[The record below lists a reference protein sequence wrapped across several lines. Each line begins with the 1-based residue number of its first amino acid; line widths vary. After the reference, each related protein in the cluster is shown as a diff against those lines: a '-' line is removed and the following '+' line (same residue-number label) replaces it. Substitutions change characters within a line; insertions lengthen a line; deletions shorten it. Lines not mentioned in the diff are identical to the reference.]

1 MADWNTASQALSCV
15 PTGGGAPSDDA
26 CFRPAPDQ
34 FQIRTNEAGKLATY
48 IKAQVDAL
56 AGGVTPPPAAPG
68 DPGAN
73 RCAPANAIGIPAANP
88 TPQAY
93 GFDARGSTYSAI
105 APKRLLDTRVDG
117 GDTVNRMLGAGRI
130 TRVDFSD
137 RAADASSVPT
147 FNGIPANATAVTLN
161 VTAVDTCNPGFLTV
175 FPCGPGGP
183 PLSSSVNY
191 LAGQIVANSVTVKLG
206 DFNRVCVYSLV
217 QSDVIVDVAGFY
229 SDATPAVG
237 VGHTSFN
244 PQRLLDTRP
253 GTVAVNPTKGQIAGQ
268 TDFSLQVAGVGTV
281 PAGATG
287 VVLNVTAV
295 NTTANGFIAAYPGPC
310 GAANRPTVSNVN
322 FRQGQIVPNSVSV
335 KVGTSGVVC
344 FYTNVA
350 TDLIVD
356 FNASFGTG
364 TLLRS
369 ATPLRVVDTRA
380 GEPAA
385 LGLKGKLTGQVPLTV
400 PVLSAVPGGAAAAA
414 DSVLLNVTVTQP
426 DVAGFLAVYP
436 CGTAQPTVSNVNFQG
451 GETRPNL
458 VDVKVGTGQSVC
470 VVSNVGSHVIVDL
483 LGWYQA

>member
-1 MADWNTASQALSCV
+1 MAW
-15 PTGGGAPSDDA
+15 
-26 CFRPAPDQ
+26 RPRRP
-34 FQIRTNEAGKLATY
+34 RP
-48 IKAQVDAL
+48 
-56 AGGVTPPPAAPG
+56 VTPVRTAAQPS
-68 DPGAN
+68 
-73 RCAPANAIGIPAANP
+73 NAIGIPAANP

-93 GFDARGSTYSAI
+93 GFDARGSSYSAI

-117 GDTVNRMLGAGRI
+117 GDNVNRMLGAGRI

-161 VTAVDTCNPGFLTV
+161 VTAVDTCAGGFLTV

-191 LAGQIVANSVTVKLG
+191 LGGQIVANSVTVKLG

-229 SDATPAVG
+229 SDATPVVG
-237 VGHTSFN
+237 VGHTSVT

-253 GTVAVNPTKGQIAGQ
+253 GTVAVSPTKGQIASQ
-268 TDFSLQVAGVGTV
+268 TDFPLQVAGLGTV

-295 NTTANGFIAAYPGPC
+295 NTTADGFIAAYPGPC
-310 GAANRPTVSNVN
+310 GPANRPTVSNVN
-322 FRQGQIVPNSVSV
+322 FRRGQIVPNSVSV
-335 KVGTSGVVC
+335 KLGTSGVVC
-344 FYTNVA
+344 FYSNVT

-369 ATPLRVVDTRA
+369 ATPLRVMDTRP

-385 LGLKGKLTGQVPLTV
+385 LGIKGKLTGQVPL
-400 PVLSAVPGGAAAAA
+400 PVQVISAVPGNVAAAA

-426 DVAGFLAVYP
+426 DAAGFLAVYP
-436 CGTAQPTVSNVNFQG
+436 CDAAQPTVSNVNFVG

-458 VDVKVGTGQSVC
+458 VDVKLAANKSVC
-470 VVSNVGSHVIVDL
+470 VVSNVGTHAIVDL

>member
-1 MADWNTASQALSCV
+1 
-15 PTGGGAPSDDA
+15 
-26 CFRPAPDQ
+26 
-34 FQIRTNEAGKLATY
+34 
-48 IKAQVDAL
+48 
-56 AGGVTPPPAAPG
+56 
-68 DPGAN
+68 
-73 RCAPANAIGIPAANP
+73 
-88 TPQAY
+88 
-93 GFDARGSTYSAI
+93 
-105 APKRLLDTRVDG
+105 
-117 GDTVNRMLGAGRI
+117 
-130 TRVDFSD
+130 
-137 RAADASSVPT
+137 
-147 FNGIPANATAVTLN
+147 
-161 VTAVDTCNPGFLTV
+161 V

-183 PLSSSVNY
+183 PLASSVNY

-335 KVGTSGVVC
+335 KVGTNGVVC

-364 TLLRS
+364 SLLRS

-400 PVLSAVPGGAAAAA
+400 PVLSAVPGGAAGAA

-458 VDVKVGTGQSVC
+458 VDVKIGTGQSVC